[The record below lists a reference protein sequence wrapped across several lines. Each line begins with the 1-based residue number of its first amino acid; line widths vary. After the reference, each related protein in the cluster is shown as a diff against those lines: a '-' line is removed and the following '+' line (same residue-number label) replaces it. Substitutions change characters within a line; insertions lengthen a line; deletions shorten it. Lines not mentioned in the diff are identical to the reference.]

1 MEYFV
6 SIENSGYFYW
16 QIDLLL
22 ESFKATKVDGPIVAI
37 AENNTSKKQ
46 AMFAKNI
53 ITHGNKFSHTNFG
66 RERGY
71 LPLNKPYAI
80 LLAIKNKLLS
90 SHFAVL
96 HPDMVLVNPLKEY
109 EENIVFHAQPPNV
122 DFKKHI
128 DPYLEKIAT
137 DSKLKLKD
145 FPPHIPLGGTMIFRD
160 VKPGFFERVIARM
173 AQLYREHGDKKF
185 NIAKAAWTITIYEH
199 LGIYSVKGLSIEK
212 RLIDHEVEANLIH
225 YCHGLPPIFSKR
237 FYGFDDFQMMID
249 PYKVLLEYN
258 PSDATDYVQK
268 LVRSY
273 QSK

>member
-16 QIDLLL
+16 QVDLLL
-22 ESFKATKVDGPIVAI
+22 ESFKSTKVDGPIVAI
-37 AENNTSKKQ
+37 AKNNASQKPS
-46 AMFAKNI
+46 MFAKNI
-53 ITHGNKFSHTNFG
+53 IEHSNKFFHENLG

-71 LPLNKPYAI
+71 LPINKPYAI
-80 LLAIKNKLLS
+80 LLALKNKLLS

-109 EENIVFHAQPPNV
+109 EENIVFHAQAPNS

-128 DPYLEKIAT
+128 DPYLEKIAKAR
-137 DSKLKLKD
+137 KLDLKD
-145 FPPHIPLGGTMIFRD
+145 FPPHIPLGGTIIFRD
-160 VKPGFFERVIARM
+160 VKPDFFERVMLRM

-185 NIAKAAWTITIYEH
+185 DIAKAAWTITIYEH
-199 LGIYSVKGLSIEK
+199 LGLYTVRGLHLEK
-212 RLIDHEVEANLIH
+212 QLLDHEVKTNLIH
-225 YCHGLPPIFSKR
+225 YRNGLPPLFSKK
-237 FYGFDDFQMMID
+237 FYGFEDFQMMKD
-249 PYKVLLEYN
+249 PYQVLLEYN
-258 PSDATDYVQK
+258 PSDATNYVQK